1 MSDRPDIE
9 EQSLIRRIAKGDS
22 AALRSLHEKV
32 ARPLFSQALKM
43 LSNPLEAEEI
53 VQDVFLSV
61 WKNAGKFESGK
72 AKVFTWL
79 TVLTRNKCIDKI
91 RAKQRRIPTADTRE
105 DGDQVVAEVDGTTA
119 VDELTKKERLEAIR
133 TELAKIPQEQR
144 EAVEL
149 AFFSGLTHV
158 QVAEKLGISIG
169 TAKSRI
175 RYAFQ
180 RLRSQLGSSR
190 NFKNTELAHR

>member
-105 DGDQVVAEVDGTTA
+105 DGD
-119 VDELTKKERLEAIR
+119 
-133 TELAKIPQEQR
+133 
-144 EAVEL
+144 
-149 AFFSGLTHV
+149 
-158 QVAEKLGISIG
+158 
-169 TAKSRI
+169 
-175 RYAFQ
+175 
-180 RLRSQLGSSR
+180 
-190 NFKNTELAHR
+190 